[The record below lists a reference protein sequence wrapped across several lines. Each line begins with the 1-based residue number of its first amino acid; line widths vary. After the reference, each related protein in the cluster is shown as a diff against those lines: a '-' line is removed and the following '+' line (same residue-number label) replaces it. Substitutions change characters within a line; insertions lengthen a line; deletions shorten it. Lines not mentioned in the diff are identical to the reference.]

1 MPTSNADPS
10 GVPFWLRVTVGTVG
24 LLLIVVAVVS
34 YLREKSDGALG
45 MLIVGA
51 FLLVGGPLLHRLGEF
66 KIGLTGAEGKFW
78 QATEKIV
85 EAEKEVTDG
94 EVGEITASGEVVGP
108 AVISGA
114 IATTL
119 QPVTTALEGEVG
131 WRARRVDRV
140 DITAGALQVLNQLG
154 DDDRRQVHRVIDEMK
169 VPGDDGGAL
178 LPGSAQYIARSVN
191 DHIRLLYRRR
201 DSDGY
206 VILNVVRP
214 DTTLWRMTSKAL

>member
-1 MPTSNADPS
+1 MPNANADPS
-10 GVPFWLRVTVGTVG
+10 GVPFWLRVTVGAVG
-24 LLLIVVAVVS
+24 LVLIVVAVSS

-78 QATEKIV
+78 QAAEKIV
-85 EAEKEVTDG
+85 EAEKEVTHG
-94 EVGEITASGEVVGP
+94 EVGEITASGKVVGP
-108 AVISGA
+108 AVVGGA
-114 IATTL
+114 IGATL
-119 QPVTTALEGEVG
+119 QPPTAALEGEVG
-131 WRARRVDRV
+131 WRAGRI
-140 DITAGALQVLNQLG
+140 DITAGALQVLNQLS
-154 DDDRRQVHRVIDEMK
+154 DDDRTQVYKAIDEMK
-169 VPGDDGGAL
+169 TPGDDVGAL

-201 DSDGY
+201 GPDGY